1 MKKII
6 FAATAIFIMTLLV
19 IPIVELATVKAIWPY
34 YYMYFYSPRPGSER
48 IYQNSSLPLTIK
60 VGVWSYSPEIAS
72 ISYSLDGNSNRT
84 LLTYKISDATYNAS
98 GTLTNLEEG
107 SHKLYVYAFDANG
120 AVVISEYETFEVNTL
135 QPSPISSTTTLPTP
149 TPSIPEFSSW
159 TIPLIV
165 TIMVVAGLLVYH
177 KKHKHNSVKKET
189 V

>member
-1 MKKII
+1 M
-6 FAATAIFIMTLLV
+6 AILH
-19 IPIVELATVKAIWPY
+19 
-34 YYMYFYSPRPGSER
+34 FYSPRPSSER

-60 VGVWSYSPEIAS
+60 IGILSYSPEIAS

-120 AVVISEYETFEVNTL
+120 GVVISEYETFEVNTL

-149 TPSIPEFSSW
+149 TPSIPEFSWLAILPSFLAFLSIAVIIRHRK
-159 TIPLIV
+159 TISQNKP
-165 TIMVVAGLLVYH
+165 
-177 KKHKHNSVKKET
+177 KFKEKA
-189 V
+189 

>member
-1 MKKII
+1 MKKTI

-34 YYMYFYSPRPGSER
+34 YYIYFYSPRPSSER
-48 IYQNSSLPLTIK
+48 IYQNSALPLTIK
-60 VGVWSYSPEIAS
+60 IGVWSYSPEISS

-84 LLTYKISDATYNAS
+84 LIALKISDATYNAS

-149 TPSIPEFSSW
+149 TPFIPEFSSW
-159 TIPLIV
+159 TILLIV
-165 TIMVVAGLLVYH
+165 AIMVAAGLLVYFKKLH
-177 KKHKHNSVKKET
+177 KEAT
-189 V
+189 QT